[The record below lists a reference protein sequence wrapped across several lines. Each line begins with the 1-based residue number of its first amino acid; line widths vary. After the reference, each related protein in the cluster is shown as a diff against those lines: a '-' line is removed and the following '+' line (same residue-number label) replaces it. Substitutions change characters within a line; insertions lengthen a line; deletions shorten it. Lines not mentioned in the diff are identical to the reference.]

1 MLQKFMHYLYQKE
14 VIIDRA
20 STIPDPSKVLCQVVY
35 IHANKH
41 VLHGTP
47 ESFTVDA
54 AKLRPVARLGG
65 NDFVELGDFYDIDRP
80 RVDDDLI
87 ARMAAGCI

>member
-1 MLQKFMHYLYQKE
+1 MFYETACCVKW
-14 VIIDRA
+14 
-20 STIPDPSKVLCQVVY
+20 Y

-41 VLHGTP
+41 VLHGIP

-65 NDFVELGDFYDIDRP
+65 NDFVEVVELFYDIDRP